1 MSLAVGARL
10 GPYEI
15 VAPLGSGGM
24 GEVYRAHDSKLNRD
38 VAIKGLL
45 PAVANDP
52 DRLARFSREAQVL
65 ASLNHPNIA
74 HIYGL
79 DRQDG
84 LDGGE
89 RTSFLVMELVEG
101 EELAQRIARGP
112 IPIDEALPIARQIAE
127 ALEAAHEQGIIHR
140 DLKPAN
146 IKVRPDGTV
155 KVLDFGLAKAME
167 PVGSA
172 PKMSQSPTITT
183 PAMMTGVGVIL
194 GTAAYMSPEQAR
206 GKTVDRRTDIWSFGC
221 VLYQMLTGWNTFAGD
236 TVSDTIVA
244 ILERDPAWNALPDAT
259 PPAVRRLLQR
269 CLEKDPRRRLHD
281 VADVRIEIEDAL
293 ATPTYGRSAGPALA
307 RGVIG
312 PASSRAAPR
321 TLFWAAA
328 SFAMAVA
335 VIALA
340 ALALRRPVA
349 DLRPLRLSIVPPAG
363 TTFTPQD
370 ISATPNFAMSP
381 DGSRLAFVASAPG
394 ARPQLWVQ
402 QLETAAAQPLP
413 GTADAT
419 GPFWA
424 PDSRSLAFYARGKL
438 KKVSLGGA
446 IPQDL
451 ADAAVDVASG
461 AWNADGIIVFG
472 RATGDGLFRISAEGG
487 PAVPVTTLDTTRGEG
502 AHRWPQFL
510 PGGRRFIFYV
520 RSTIPTN
527 SGVYVGSLDS
537 GEKTQVMSSTVN
549 AVYAGSGHLLFE
561 QAGTLMVQ
569 PFDAKAGLL
578 TGQASAFGDHVF
590 AGPGPNYLALS
601 IAADG
606 TMAYWNGLAGT
617 TELQWFERNGRPLGK
632 LGSAKVYQSPALSP
646 DAKNLLITEQISP
659 SRVELSNVDLSSGV
673 SSRLTFPVGPFSFA
687 RFGIWSPDGKAIVY
701 SSVHADGFHMYQMA
715 ASGADQES
723 VPLGPAEYAFPEDW
737 SRDGHWLVYNRAGKT
752 GWDIWAFNL
761 VERKSRPI
769 LEEPSNQLQAR
780 LSPDGRWL
788 AYASNESGVWE
799 VYVQP
804 FPEGQGKWLVSTSG
818 GSQPIWRGDG
828 KELFYVAADDRLVAV
843 PIRGTDTF
851 EVGVSQPLFATRI
864 PAVLAPFRTNYAVS
878 ADGQRFLVNN
888 VTPEAAPAPI
898 TIAVNWQEKWKR

>member
-1 MSLAVGARL
+1 
-10 GPYEI
+10 
-15 VAPLGSGGM
+15 M
-24 GEVYRAHDSKLNRD
+24 GVVYRARDTKLNRD
-38 VAIKGLL
+38 VAIKVLSDL
-45 PAVANDP
+45 FASDAE
-52 DRLARFSREAQVL
+52 RLARFRREAQTL
-65 ASLNHPNIA
+65 AALNHPNIA
-74 HIYGL
+74 HIHGL
-79 DRQDG
+79 EES
-84 LDGGE
+84 GGIQA
-89 RTSFLVMELVEG
+89 LVMELVAG
-101 EELAQRIARGP
+101 EDLSQRVLRGA
-112 IPIDEALPIARQIAE
+112 IPRDEALPIAKQIAE

-155 KVLDFGLAKAME
+155 KVLDFGLAKAMA
-167 PVGSA
+167 PVGSGPDA
-172 PKMSQSPTITT
+172 SQSPTITT
-183 PAMMTGVGVIL
+183 PAMMTSVGVIL
-194 GTAAYMSPEQAR
+194 GTVAYMSPEQAR
-206 GKTVDRRTDIWSFGC
+206 GKTVDKRADIWAFGA
-221 VLYQMLTGWNTFAGD
+221 VLYQMLSGRSAFAGE

-244 ILERDPAWNALPDAT
+244 ILEREPDWNALPDAT
-259 PPAVRRLLQR
+259 PSAVRRLLQR

-293 ATPTYGRSAGPALA
+293 ATPSSGESAGSGLA

-312 PASSRAAPR
+312 PGSSRASPR
-321 TLFWAAA
+321 TLAWAAA
-328 SFAMAVA
+328 TFAMAVA
-335 VIALA
+335 IIAVA

-349 DLRPLRLSIVPPAG
+349 DLRSLRLSIVPPAG
-363 TTFTPQD
+363 TTFTAQD

-402 QLETAAAQPLP
+402 QLETAAAQALP
-413 GTADAT
+413 GTDDAA

-424 PDSRSLAFYARGKL
+424 PDSRRLAFYARGKL

-451 ADAAVDVASG
+451 TDAAIDVASG

-472 RATGDGLFRISAEGG
+472 GATGDGLFRISAEGG

-510 PGGRRFIFYV
+510 PDGRRFIFYV
-520 RSTIPTN
+520 RSAIPTN
-527 SGVYVGSLDS
+527 SGVYIGSIDS
-537 GEKTQVMSSTVN
+537 GEKTQVLSSTVN
-549 AVYAGSGHLLFE
+549 AVYAASGHLLFE
-561 QAGTLMVQ
+561 QAGNLMVQ
-569 PFDAKAGLL
+569 PFDAKVGVL

-590 AGPGPNYLALS
+590 AGPGANYLALS
-601 IAADG
+601 IGADG
-606 TMAYWNGLAGT
+606 TMAYWNGLAET

-632 LGSAKVYQSPALSP
+632 LGAAKPYQSPALSP

-659 SRVELSNVDLSSGV
+659 GRAELSNVNLTSGV

-687 RFGIWSPDGKAIVY
+687 RFGIWSSDGKAIVF
-701 SSVHADGFHMYQMA
+701 SSVQVDGPHMYQIT
-715 ASGADQES
+715 ASGVEQES
-723 VPLGPAEYAFPEDW
+723 VLPGPAEYRFPEDW
-737 SRDGHWLVYNRAGKT
+737 SRDGRWLVYDRAAKT
-752 GWDIWAFNL
+752 GWDIWAFNFA
-761 VERKSRPI
+761 EQKSRAI

-804 FPEGQGKWLVSTSG
+804 FPEGRGKWLVSTGG
-818 GSQPIWRGDG
+818 GSQPIWRGDSR
-828 KELFYVAADDRLVAV
+828 ELFYVAADDRLVAV
-843 PIRGTDTF
+843 SIRGADTF
-851 EVGVSQPLFATRI
+851 EAGPSQPLFATRI

>member
-1 MSLAVGARL
+1 MALIAGTRL
-10 GPYEI
+10 GVYEVTAQI
-15 VAPLGSGGM
+15 GEGGM
-24 GEVYRAHDSKLNRD
+24 GRVYRARDTKLNRD
-38 VAIKGLL
+38 VALKVL
-45 PAVANDP
+45 PDSFANDP
-52 DRLARFSREAQVL
+52 DRLARFIREAQTL
-65 ASLNHPNIA
+65 ASLNHSHIA
-74 HIYGL
+74 HIHGL
-79 DRQDG
+79 EES
-84 LDGGE
+84 GGV
-89 RTSFLVMELVEG
+89 RALVMELVEG
-101 EELAQRIARGP
+101 EDLAQRIADGA
-112 IPIDEALPIARQIAE
+112 IPLDEALPIAKQIAE

-146 IKVRPDGTV
+146 IMVRPDGTV

-172 PKMSQSPTITT
+172 AKMSQSATITT

-206 GKTVDRRTDIWSFGC
+206 GKPVDKRTDIWSFGC
-221 VLYQMLTGWNTFAGD
+221 VLYQMLTGRSAFAGE

-244 ILERDPAWNALPDAT
+244 ILEREPDWNVLPDAT
-259 PPAVRRLLQR
+259 LPAVRRLLQR
-269 CLEKDPRRRLHD
+269 CLEKDPKRRLHD
-281 VADVRIEIEDAL
+281 VADVRIEVEDVL
-293 ATPTYGRSAGPALA
+293 ATPTSGGS
-307 RGVIG
+307 
-312 PASSRAAPR
+312 ASSRASPR
-321 TLFWAAA
+321 TLVWAAVT
-328 SFAMAVA
+328 FAMAVA

-340 ALALRRPVA
+340 VLALRRPVA
-349 DLRPLRLSIVPPAG
+349 DLRPLRLSLVPPAG

-472 RATGDGLFRISAEGG
+472 GATGDGLFRTSAEGG
-487 PAVPVTTLDTTRGEG
+487 PPVPVTTLDTTRGEG

-510 PGGRRFIFYV
+510 PDGRRFIFYI

-527 SGVYVGSLDS
+527 SGVYVGSIDS
-537 GEKTQVMSSTVN
+537 GEKTQVLSSTVN

-561 QAGTLMVQ
+561 QAGNVMVQ
-569 PFDAKAGLL
+569 PFDAKVGVL

-601 IAADG
+601 IGADG

-632 LGSAKVYQSPALSP
+632 LGSAKPYQSPALSP

-701 SSVHADGFHMYQMA
+701 SSVHADGLHMYQMA
-715 ASGADQES
+715 ASGADQKP
-723 VPLGPAEYAFPEDW
+723 VLPGPAEYRFPEDW
-737 SRDGHWLVYNRAGKT
+737 SRDGRWLVYNRAAKT
-752 GWDIWAFNL
+752 GWDIWAFNFT
-761 VERKSRPI
+761 EQKSRAI

-788 AYASNESGVWE
+788 AYASNESGMWE

-804 FPEGQGKWLVSTSG
+804 FPEGRGKWLVSTGG
-818 GSQPIWRGDG
+818 GSQPIWRGDS

-843 PIRGTDTF
+843 PIRG
-851 EVGVSQPLFATRI
+851 
-864 PAVLAPFRTNYAVS
+864 Y
-878 ADGQRFLVNN
+878 
-888 VTPEAAPAPI
+888 
-898 TIAVNWQEKWKR
+898 